1 MMWGYL
7 LLAMLHVLASPPV
20 TKNLIFRISNSLL
33 EKNSIRRE
41 QKNTQEKKLFHFLV
55 RGQVPRRGSMQEL
68 TGNTFW
74 YGLQILLYGNFH
86 WRHRQAVLLGEVVHS
101 TYYMTSW
108 GNGGGCFLNN
118 VCKKST
124 QRKEELTAIPRI
136 QCHLLYIFLIE
147 RHFLAKEN
155 LLEKHLI
162 TITNLVMLFY
172 K

>member
-1 MMWGYL
+1 MWGYL

-33 EKNSIRRE
+33 EKKNSIRRE

-86 WRHRQAVLLGEVVHS
+86 WRHRQAVLLGEGSSLYVLHDELR
-101 TYYMTSW
+101 
-108 GNGGGCFLNN
+108 GGCFLNN

-162 TITNLVMLFY
+162 TITNLFMLFY